1 MLIASFPAG
10 ALAANCYLVAAASG
24 SDCVI
29 VDPGMDALSGIESVV
44 AQHRLQPAAVL
55 LTHGHFDHVGS
66 AARVCSRF
74 GAGCWVDDRDRDWLT
89 KPLAALPAA
98 MHSLITEAMDL
109 NRLTEPEP
117 IIQLGSSARI
127 AGLDIELL
135 PAPGHT
141 PGSTLFRTPYLAG
154 PDDPGAAGVTE
165 LVFTGDVL
173 FAGSIGRTDLPGGDP
188 DQMTRTLTETV
199 LPLPDTAAVLP
210 GHGPQTMIGRERAH
224 NPFLRNE
231 SPPGDSSQD

>member
-10 ALAANCYLVAAASG
+10 ALAANCYLLAPASD

-29 VDPGMDALSGIESVV
+29 VDPGMDALSGIASVV
-44 AQHRLQPAAVL
+44 AQHRLQPVTVL

-66 AARVCSRF
+66 ATQVCSRY
-74 GAGCWVDDRDRDWLT
+74 GAGCWVHDRDREWLT
-89 KPLAALPAA
+89 KPLAAVPAA
-98 MHSLITEAMDL
+98 MHPLITEVLDVD
-109 NRLTEPEP
+109 RLTEPEP

-127 AGLDIELL
+127 AGLDIELV

-154 PDDPGAAGVTE
+154 PDDPDAADVTE

-188 DQMTRTLTETV
+188 DQMSHTLAEAV

-210 GHGPQTMIGRERAH
+210 GHGPQTTIGHERMH
-224 NPFLRNE
+224 NPFLAGE
-231 SPPGDSSQD
+231 SPSAGGLGH